1 MPFAPGKALI
11 TESSIKDIYDANY
24 REKFKKYYLEYA
36 DRTFSAGP
44 TDLTIDN
51 YLKAL
56 LEEVLEIDPLAKE
69 ETDVLGDSPSP
80 FLRQILT
87 WVLWFMDK
95 EYKAGSISS
104 PIGLT
109 VAMRSRYPMKENLEQ
124 FYGLLKVLPP
134 ELRAINRFKTPID
147 LLSFM
152 QLEAPAYEKQA
163 EEALVAKESSVFYE
177 DDEWLAIIPKSH
189 KASCH
194 FGKGTE
200 WCTATPRSSNYF
212 NQYTNHGTLLMC
224 MNKADKADSI
234 QLFFPSEGASGEGWT
249 IEIRD
254 SEDRKIAEADVTRWL
269 SNGLSTKI
277 TEKFGVDFSADSVA
291 EVDRLYRGLTA
302 D

>member
-36 DRTFSAGP
+36 DRTFSDTPSDIAM
-44 TDLTIDN
+44 DN
-51 YLKAL
+51 YLNAL
-56 LEEVLEIDPLAKE
+56 LAEIMEIDPLTKE
-69 ETDVLGDSPSP
+69 GTDASSDSPSP

-87 WVLWFMDK
+87 WVLWFIDK
-95 EYKAGSISS
+95 EYKAGSIMSL
-104 PIGLT
+104 IGAT
-109 VAMRSRYPMKENLEQ
+109 TAMRSRYPMKENLEQ

-177 DDEWLAIIPKSH
+177 DDEWLVIIPKSY

-194 FGKGTE
+194 FGKGTK
-200 WCTATPRSSNYF
+200 WCTAAPRSSNYF

-224 MNKADKADSI
+224 MNKADEADSI
-234 QLFFPSEGASGEGWT
+234 QLFFPFPGAAELGWSL
-249 IEIRD
+249 EVRD

-269 SNGLSTKI
+269 SNGLAIKI
-277 TEKFGVDFSADSVA
+277 AEKFGVDFSVA
-291 EVDRLYRGLTA
+291 S
-302 D
+302 